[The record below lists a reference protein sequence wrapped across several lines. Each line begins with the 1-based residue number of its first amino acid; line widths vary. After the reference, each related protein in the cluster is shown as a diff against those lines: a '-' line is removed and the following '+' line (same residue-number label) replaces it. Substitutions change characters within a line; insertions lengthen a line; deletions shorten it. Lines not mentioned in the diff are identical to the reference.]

1 MGTLNAI
8 RLWGKTIITYN
19 VEGVEPYAYL
29 CNAQIFGMNKY
40 YFRQYALTFL
50 KPQLFYAA
58 NILTV
63 CRVVYEQHTIN
74 HFKLS
79 IFQFRVFQLN
89 NNAWNVAIS
98 QQHSLLGI
106 IVIAVRNCSQ
116 QRVVL
121 CCALWPKPKGIGI
134 GDNFFQFNF
143 SFSKI

>member
-1 MGTLNAI
+1 MGE
-8 RLWGKTIITYN
+8 TIITYN
-19 VEGVEPYAYL
+19 SKVFSCCPPMLTSVALRFLEYFFL
-29 CNAQIFGMNKY
+29 LSSIRFDIFKTS
-40 YFRQYALTFL
+40 AFL
-50 KPQLFYAA
+50 NAA

-121 CCALWPKPKGIGI
+121 CCAQWPTPKGIGI
-134 GDNFFQFNF
+134 GDNFFPFNS
-143 SFSKI
+143 SF